1 MEQQQQTTIS
11 LELPVD
17 KDALY
22 FIDWDKVK
30 DVNDLLLIIAS
41 LGISFSP
48 MHPAWGQIQHL
59 ADLNRPI
66 KPNQPQPKQEEIRL
80 PKLQKITKK

>member
-1 MEQQQQTTIS
+1 MNEQKTSIS
-11 LELPVD
+11 LQLEVD
-17 KDALY
+17 KEALY

-48 MHPAWGQIQHL
+48 YHPAWDKIQHL
-59 ADLNRPI
+59 ADLARPV
-66 KPNQPQPKQEEIRL
+66 KPNQPQPEQKEIAL
-80 PKLQKITKK
+80 PKLKKITKK